1 MYVLAPVSHGGMLKS
16 PTMQVII
23 SLHSFF
29 LTYFAAPLLGT
40 YMISMIT
47 SSWRKGPL
55 LCLLLH
61 TQNFPGKTNKDG
73 NSSSLRE
80 GAGLLRGPRRFTPNS
95 FIPFEFYF
103 TGMYNS
109 TQTAISKFVHVYF
122 IYPEN
127 FRTSICLLVPMP
139 PPPTSSSPCPH
150 PHPKA

>member
-1 MYVLAPVSHGGMLKS
+1 MLAPVSHGGMLKS

-122 IYPEN
+122 TL
-127 FRTSICLLVPMP
+127 RTLEPAYVF
-139 PPPTSSSPCPH
+139 
-150 PHPKA
+150 